1 MVSQICKFVD
11 TESKIEVTKSQ
22 GRGNYCLTG
31 TEFLLGWKKA
41 LGIDSGDSYTT
52 LWMYFLSLN

>member
-22 GRGNYCLTG
+22 GKR
-31 TEFLLGWKKA
+31 ELLFNRYRVFVGMKKKA
-41 LGIDSGDSYTT
+41 LHIDSGDSYTT
-52 LWMYFLSLN
+52 L